1 MFRSFER
8 IPGSLVVFLLGS
20 SLVLGLGGCE
30 KGPAERVGEKI
41 DRATGQQSG
50 TQRAGDKLEDA
61 AKDVQDAGKEAGKD
75 VKRAVNDPK
84 K

>member
-1 MFRSFER
+1 MNR
-8 IPGSLVVFLLGS
+8 IPRSLVVLMLGS

-30 KGPAERVGEKI
+30 KGPGERIGEKI
-41 DRATGQQSG
+41 DSATGNRSG
-50 TQRAGDKLEDA
+50 VEKAGDKLEDA
-61 AKDVQDAGKEAGKD
+61 GKNVSDAAKEAGKD